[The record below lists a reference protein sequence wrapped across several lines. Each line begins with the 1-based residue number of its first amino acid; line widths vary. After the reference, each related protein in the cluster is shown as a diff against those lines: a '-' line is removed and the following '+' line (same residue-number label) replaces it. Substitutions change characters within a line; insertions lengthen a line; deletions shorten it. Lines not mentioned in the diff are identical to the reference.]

1 MKMGHKKK
9 FHFTLQQARED
20 LRREEEEQEEQRI
33 EEEEQRKLEHELS
46 KIERKRILFE
56 AKAKARSTRDAED
69 QADVKLKASKAT
81 KLNLAT
87 EPAQHQAAQ
96 LPDFKEYA
104 AFLSHKK
111 THTKFADSSE
121 TLSIRLKVHFLM
133 CELVSY
139 NDLRLFLIMTC
150 VCFLL

>member
-1 MKMGHKKK
+1 MGHKKK

-20 LRREEEEQEEQRI
+20 LRREEEKQAEQRKQEKEMQEEQ
-33 EEEEQRKLEHELS
+33 EEQRKLEHELS
-46 KIERKRILFE
+46 KIERKQILFE

-121 TLSIRLKVHFLM
+121 TLSIRLKVQFLM
-133 CELVSY
+133 CELVSV
-139 NDLRLFLIMTC
+139 MTC
-150 VCFLL
+150 VCFL